1 MGQLGSP
8 FKEIGSNRTGTD
20 FQGFSTLDPLRTM
33 QGDKAA
39 KNLREMRYDDAIV
52 GAMVLAIKMIMRGIT
67 WDPQMPDEIDEDDV
81 EGIRYRDYL
90 AGAMKDMH
98 KMSWEDLI
106 SDSLEAV
113 VYGWE
118 FMEITL
124 KQRLGEQ
131 PPDAELP
138 ASKFEDGLVGWH
150 KIAHRDQTGLQGWIR
165 EPHGDTLA
173 IRHLTETLREP
184 VVIPLSKG
192 VLFKTE
198 HAGGN
203 PEGYS
208 WLRNA
213 FRAWRF
219 KKNLEW
225 IEGVGHERGNAGLPV
240 VTMPFGAN
248 TDEGSLDMQRATELV
263 QNIRTD
269 GFAGVV
275 LPPGIGPEE
284 HQRWTL
290 ELMSASSTSGAA
302 GGLDTSIRRYASE
315 MTTSILA
322 HFINLGMQSRGAYA
336 LSRDQRDLWHLA
348 MDGLKEA
355 WAEIINAQIVEPLFR
370 IWNRAAFPDKT
381 RWPKIVPSQISQH
394 DLEKVQSFIVAMIGS
409 NQMVTDGEDRNRIRE
424 MLGWPK
430 ESREVSERAEHEQEM
445 KDEMEETKLEHAK
458 NPPQPGLPGFGGGPP
473 KPASGKDKKQKNELR
488 AAAESLIGKDIVEW
502 DSEDWMV
509 WVESAE
515 TEAAT

>member
-1 MGQLGSP
+1 M
-8 FKEIGSNRTGTD
+8 
-20 FQGFSTLDPLRTM
+20 
-33 QGDKAA
+33 
-39 KNLREMRYDDAIV
+39 
-52 GAMVLAIKMIMRGIT
+52 
-67 WDPQMPDEIDEDDV
+67 
-81 EGIRYRDYL
+81 
-90 AGAMKDMH
+90 
-98 KMSWEDLI
+98 
-106 SDSLEAV
+106 
-113 VYGWE
+113 
-118 FMEITL
+118 
-124 KQRLGEQ
+124 
-131 PPDAELP
+131 
-138 ASKFEDGLVGWH
+138 
-150 KIAHRDQTGLQGWIR
+150 
-165 EPHGDTLA
+165 
-173 IRHLTETLREP
+173 
-184 VVIPLSKG
+184 
-192 VLFKTE
+192 
-198 HAGGN
+198 
-203 PEGYS
+203 
-208 WLRNA
+208 
-213 FRAWRF
+213 
-219 KKNLEW
+219 
-225 IEGVGHERGNAGLPV
+225 GHERGNAGLPV

-248 TDEGSLDMQRATELV
+248 TDEGALDMQRATELV